1 MTQKLLVLK
10 GLPASGKSTY
20 ARNLLKKY
28 PGQWVRTNKDDIRAM
43 VLGGKWSR
51 KKEKLVERIESSTI
65 VDALDSGYSV
75 VVDNTHLGGSHIERY
90 KQLIQTHR
98 FDNVEIEINDEFLAV
113 RPEDCIKRDLERE
126 RSVGAEVIWR
136 MYWQHV
142 ADMKTVKHSPNKK
155 DAIIVDLDGTLASM
169 NGRSAFEWEKVD
181 TDTLHQHIRTI
192 VWMYHSK
199 GYKIIVLSGRD
210 GCCRELTEDWL
221 TRHGIEYET
230 LLMRAEGDCRKDY
243 IVKGEIYER
252 DIEPYYN
259 VFLVI
264 DDRPQV
270 LREWVRRG
278 LPVVSANP
286 TGREF

>member
-1 MTQKLLVLK
+1 MVQKLLVLK
-10 GLPASGKSTY
+10 GLPASGKTSY
-20 ARNLLKKY
+20 ARDLLNKY

-51 KKEKLVERIESSTI
+51 RKEKLVEAMESAMI
-65 VDALDSGYSV
+65 VQALEDGYSV
-75 VVDNTHLGGSHIERY
+75 VVDNTHLGGKHILRY
-90 KQLIQTHR
+90 DRLIKDHD
-98 FDNVEIEINDEFLAV
+98 FNNVKLEINAEFMSIP
-113 RPEDCIKRDLERE
+113 PEVCIKRDLARE

-142 ADMKTVKHSPNKK
+142 ADIKTVKHSPKK
-155 DAIIVDLDGTLASM
+155 RDAIIVDLDGTLASM
-169 NGRSAFEWEKVD
+169 NGRSAFEWDKVG
-181 TDTLHQHIRTI
+181 TDKLHQHIRTI

-210 GCCRELTEDWL
+210 GCCRGLTEDWL
-221 TRHGIEYET
+221 TQHGIEYEL
-230 LLMRAEGDCRKDY
+230 LLMREAGDCRKDY

-252 DIEPYYN
+252 DIEPYFN

-286 TGREF
+286 LGREF